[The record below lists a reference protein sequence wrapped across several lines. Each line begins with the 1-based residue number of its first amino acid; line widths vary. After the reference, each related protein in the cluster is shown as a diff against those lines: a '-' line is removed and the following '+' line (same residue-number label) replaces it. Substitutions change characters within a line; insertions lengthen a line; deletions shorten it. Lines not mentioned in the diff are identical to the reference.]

1 MKANTNANIGNTYLA
16 PAAHGREAR
25 LDQVATSLEEQSLL
39 VQSLNGEQLADY
51 RAYGAGMEADINTVQ
66 GYGSQG
72 QGYDPVGDIDQ
83 LLAQLQQQQNY
94 HMQMMMLHYMMAM
107 LQMMMEM
114 MGQQGQGQGG
124 PQDGGPGP
132 DGIEET
138 GGPDQ
143 TEEADHRMLL
153 TGAVAERDAMTPVR
167 AARILAKYFDLL
179 DTAAGQGK
187 KDNVVD
193 LADLAAVAKNPDLPE
208 ELRRAADYVVKNPAI
223 ANALDVGN
231 KTDEVDGKFGLK
243 DFESFIKEHEG
254 KEGYDKPVPD
264 KKPVDEVDKKP
275 VDDKDK
281 KPVDETDEKP
291 VDDKDKKPVDEVD
304 EKPVDD
310 KKPVDEVDLPNPN
323 PTPQDAIKAQ
333 QDATALFEA
342 MDGMGTD
349 EAVLVKILSNQS
361 NKQIATL
368 KDAYSKTYSRDLV
381 EHVKSETSGHFQEVL
396 LGLLNGNRDESTK
409 VDPNLVQDDAQALAK
424 AGGPGGF
431 FTDDEKLVSIFTTR
445 SKAHLAEVAKVFE
458 HINGKTL
465 RSFIEQQTS
474 GDYEASL
481 LAQLP

>member
-1 MKANTNANIGNTYLA
+1 
-16 PAAHGREAR
+16 
-25 LDQVATSLEEQSLL
+25 
-39 VQSLNGEQLADY
+39 
-51 RAYGAGMEADINTVQ
+51 
-66 GYGSQG
+66 
-72 QGYDPVGDIDQ
+72 
-83 LLAQLQQQQNY
+83 
-94 HMQMMMLHYMMAM
+94 MMMLHYIMAM

-124 PQDGGPGP
+124 PQDGGAGT

-143 TEEADHRMLL
+143 TEEADGPKE
-153 TGAVAERDAMTPVR
+153 TDQDKKDEDAMTPVR

-179 DTAAGQGK
+179 DTAAGKGK
-187 KDNVVD
+187 KDNVVE

-275 VDDKDK
+275 VDDDKDK
-281 KPVDETDEKP
+281 KPLDETDETP
-291 VDDKDKKPVDEVD
+291 VDDKDR
-304 EKPVDD
+304 KPVDD
-310 KKPVDEVDLPNPN
+310 VDLPNPN
-323 PTPQDAIKAQ
+323 PNPQDAIKAQ

-349 EAVLVKILSNQS
+349 EAVLVKILSNQT

-368 KDAYSKTYSRDLV
+368 KEAYSKTYSRDLI

-396 LGLLNGNRDESTK
+396 LGLLNGNRDESSK